1 MATTAEL
8 RSKKSAIWKISIGME
23 KLKMRL
29 AKLFLICLIVALI
42 SAVPANAQSQ
52 EEAIQEAL
60 QQFDEMITKISDF
73 TADVRFTED
82 DIESYIHHFE
92 EFSSFEGQDDEEEI
106 VDFSDVLAD
115 PEYRSW
121 ATEQGLDPDMWLRKS
136 TRISMVLMRDQIQA
150 AAEMMR
156 SQYPQQMSMIE
167 EQCKEVDEDICQQM
181 KQAMASNFAMFEKQG
196 KALDRLPEPTA
207 AEQALLVE
215 HADELQAVV
224 MGAEEDEEW

>member
-1 MATTAEL
+1 M
-8 RSKKSAIWKISIGME
+8 S
-23 KLKMRL
+23 L
-29 AKLFLICLIVALI
+29 AKLFFTFLIIALT
-42 SAVPANAQSQ
+42 SAVPTNAQSQ
-52 EEAIQEAL
+52 DEAIQEAL

-73 TADVRFTED
+73 TAEVRFTEG
-82 DIESYIHHFE
+82 DIESYIRHFE

-106 VDFSDVLAD
+106 VDFNDVLTD

-121 ATEQGLDPDMWLRKS
+121 ATEQGLDPDTWLRKS

-167 EQCKEVDEDICQQM
+167 EQCKDVDEETCQQM
-181 KQAMASNFAMFEKQG
+181 KQALASNFAMFEKQG
-196 KALDRLPEPTA
+196 RAWERLPEPTA

-215 HADELQAVV
+215 HADELQAV
-224 MGAEEDEEW
+224 MRGAEEDEEW

>member
-1 MATTAEL
+1 M
-8 RSKKSAIWKISIGME
+8 S
-23 KLKMRL
+23 L
-29 AKLFLICLIVALI
+29 AKLFFTFLIIALT
-42 SAVPANAQSQ
+42 SAVPTNAQSQ
-52 EEAIQEAL
+52 DEAIQEAL

-73 TADVRFTED
+73 TADVRFTEG
-82 DIESYIHHFE
+82 DIESYIRHFE

-106 VDFSDVLAD
+106 VDFNDVLTD

-121 ATEQGLDPDMWLRKS
+121 ATEQGLDPDTWLRKS

-167 EQCKEVDEDICQQM
+167 EQCKDVDEETCQQM
-181 KQAMASNFAMFEKQG
+181 KQALASNFAMFEKQG
-196 KALDRLPEPTA
+196 RAWERLPEPTA

-215 HADELQAVV
+215 HADELQAV
-224 MGAEEDEEW
+224 MRGAEEDEEW